1 MHVYEVVSRLH
12 VHRVWCPTHRQRGKS
27 KEYIHKYM
35 LATRTLLR
43 ELTMELQS

>member
-1 MHVYEVVSRLH
+1 MYMKLFLDFMYIVFGAQLIAK
-12 VHRVWCPTHRQRGKS
+12 RGKS